1 MVSVYMKRLIIT
13 IFTITLLSSCSKI
26 TYKRAIKHA
35 PFDAIIVTGTPFNSQ
50 EWDDVMKMRIYW
62 SYILFKKGI
71 TKNIIYSGSAVYTPY
86 VEAEIMKQY
95 AIKLGIPKENIFTET
110 KAEHSTENLWY
121 SSILA
126 NKFGFE
132 NIALATDP
140 FQNFAMRKFRRDKGL
155 DISAIPVVILE
166 VDKYMSLPSPKI
178 NPQKAY
184 VKNFKSIVERESKF
198 KRFLGTLGYNIKKY

>member
-1 MVSVYMKRLIIT
+1 MKQLIIILST
-13 IFTITLLSSCSKI
+13 VIIFSSCSKI
-26 TYKRAIKHA
+26 TYKRAVKHA
-35 PFDAIIVTGTPFNSQ
+35 PYDAIIVTGTPFDGK

-62 SYILFKKGI
+62 SYILYKKGI

-126 NKFGFE
+126 NKLGFK

-155 DISAIPVVILE
+155 EMRVIPIIISE
-166 VDKYMSLPSPKI
+166 VDSYMGQKIPIINKYL
-178 NPQKAY
+178 AY
-184 VKNFKSIVERESKF
+184 VEDFVPIEERQSKWMRFK
-198 KRFLGTLGYNIKKY
+198 GTLGLNVDK